1 MAAER
6 ETCVSKIITAF
17 HSPCER
23 RLFSDFSLLLRVINE
38 PWNARGENIAQ
49 HVKEMWMGSDVPSD
63 ALKIA
68 PCWEF
73 LFYQTTWGPVSH
85 PMNTGGLCGKQ
96 PALFY
101 F

>member
-1 MAAER
+1 
-6 ETCVSKIITAF
+6 
-17 HSPCER
+17 
-23 RLFSDFSLLLRVINE
+23 
-38 PWNARGENIAQ
+38 
-49 HVKEMWMGSDVPSD
+49 MGTDVPSD